1 MSKTYTVTVSGYVR
15 HNGVRYEPGGEITGL
30 TASEVEHLK
39 RARVVSDVV
48 EDEPPPPASLV
59 DQVLDSN
66 AKDAVAIIASAE
78 DVDALTELL
87 EKDKRTTVLEAIEKR
102 LGEFGTLTPA
112 DPDQTA
118 STDE

>member
-30 TASEVEHLK
+30 TVSEAEHLK

-78 DVDALTELL
+78 DVDAFTELL
-87 EKDKRTTVLEAIEKR
+87 EKDKRTTVLEAAKMR
-102 LGEFGTLTPA
+102 LVELTGSNP
-112 DPDQTA
+112 
-118 STDE
+118 TDE